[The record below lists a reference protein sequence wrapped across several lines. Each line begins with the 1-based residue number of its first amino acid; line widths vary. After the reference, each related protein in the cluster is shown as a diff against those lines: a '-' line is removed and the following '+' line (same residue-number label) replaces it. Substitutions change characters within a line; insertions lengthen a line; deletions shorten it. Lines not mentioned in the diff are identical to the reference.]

1 MAAPSLANAAQKY
14 VRLLAFQYAD
24 KPNAQRQVALW
35 TAQALLQGLGWQLA
49 DTFTVDTASGQQ
61 LDWIGK
67 YVGVSRNIG
76 PTTTEFFGLWNSTG
90 TQSTPTQNG
99 DGLRD
104 STGPGGEEGIINSGV
119 IFYDAT
125 TQGGVNTALSDLQYR
140 FAISLQIIL
149 NSSNG
154 SMASIEAFL
163 NEFFP
168 GQVSLVDNQD
178 MTLTYN
184 VSSSVALPVTVLE
197 EFLPKPMGVGITVN
211 IV

>member
-1 MAAPSLANAAQKY
+1 MAAPSLADAAQKY

-24 KPNAQRQVALW
+24 KPNAQQQVALW

-49 DTFTVDTASGQQ
+49 DAFTLGTAAGVQ

-67 YVGVSRNIG
+67 YVGVQRNIG
-76 PTTTEFFGLWNSTG
+76 PGTSDFFGLWNSTG
-90 TQSTPTQNG
+90 TQTTPTQNG
-99 DGLRD
+99 KGLRD
-104 STGPGGEEGIINSGV
+104 SEDAGPSGINAGV
-119 IFYDAT
+119 IFLDGT
-125 TQGGVNTALSDLQYR
+125 THGSVNTALNDTQYAL
-140 FAISLQIIL
+140 AINLQIIL

-154 SMASIEAFL
+154 SMASIEIFL
-163 NEFFP
+163 NQFFP
-168 GQVSLVDNQD
+168 NQVSLVDNQD

-184 VSSSVALPVTVLE
+184 VSSSVSLPVTVLE

>member
-1 MAAPSLANAAQKY
+1 MIAPTLTDAANKY

-24 KPNAQRQVALW
+24 KPKAQAQVLLW
-35 TAQALLQGLGWQLA
+35 TAQALMWGLAWQLA
-49 DTFTVDTASGQQ
+49 DAFTLTTAAGQQ

-76 PTTTEFFGLWNSTG
+76 PPTATFFGLWNSTG
-90 TQSTPTQNG
+90 GTQN
-99 DGLRD
+99 DHGLRD
-104 STGPGGEEGIINSGV
+104 STDAGMSGANFDS

-125 TQGGVNTALSDLQYR
+125 SHGGVNVALNDLQYQ
-140 FAISLQIIL
+140 FVINLQIIL

-154 SMASIEAFL
+154 SLASIETFL
-163 NEFFP
+163 NQFFP
-168 GQVSLVDNQD
+168 GTVSLVDNQD

-184 VSSSVALPVTVLE
+184 VDASVPLPLSVLE
-197 EFLPKPMGVGITVN
+197 DFLPKPMGVGITVN